1 VSKKTGLVQELK
13 RMPHQKEWQK
23 IQNIEE
29 LLNGI
34 KILPKVKEIDGARGA
49 LNLWKM
55 YSY

>member
-1 VSKKTGLVQELK
+1 MCQKNRLSARTKKDATPEGMAK
-13 RMPHQKEWQK
+13 D
-23 IQNIEE
+23 QNIEE